1 MEFAKSGRIHD
12 LCYPNAMMTFKEY
25 IEDYGDEELK
35 ELGNKVIE
43 KNLANIPDKRM
54 REETINRLN
63 RIEKGERDLFI

>member
-35 ELGNKVIE
+35 DLGNQVIE
-43 KNLANIPDKRM
+43 KNLANIPDQKM
-54 REETINRLN
+54 REETKNRLA

>member
-35 ELGNKVIE
+35 DIGNKVIE
-43 KNLANIPDKRM
+43 KNLANIPDEKM
-54 REETINRLN
+54 RNETRNRLA
-63 RIEKGERDLFI
+63 RIGKGERDLFI